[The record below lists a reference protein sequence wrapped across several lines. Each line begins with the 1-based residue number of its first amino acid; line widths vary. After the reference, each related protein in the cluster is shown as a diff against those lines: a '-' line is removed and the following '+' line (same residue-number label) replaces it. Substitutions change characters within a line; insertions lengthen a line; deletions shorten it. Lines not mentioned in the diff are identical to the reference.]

1 MNCILRI
8 FVETFIRLFMSMKR
22 LFIPDDV
29 MSATKSGTDKN
40 VRLLQYT
47 NVTTR
52 ENFDVFLTHNAL
64 VYILSGIK
72 HIKVAHAEY
81 EIHPGELFL
90 ISGGEY
96 VMSEYLADENG
107 FRSVMLFFTRKAAQ
121 EILEQ
126 IGEDLHATDRSIS
139 SSAVKILSPDKNIEK
154 LFLLLEE
161 YSSGDSPYTCELV
174 KLKFAE
180 LIYLLL
186 NSSYRELILTFLI
199 DAVRSESPSIS
210 SVLNTH
216 LYSPATLDQLA
227 MLSGRSLSSFKREF
241 VQQYGEPPRTWIRKK
256 KLEHA
261 AFMLETTDK
270 SVEEVAEISGFV
282 STPHFIRLFKEYY
295 KLTPTAFRTKQANS

>member
-1 MNCILRI
+1 
-8 FVETFIRLFMSMKR
+8 MSAKR

-47 NVTTR
+47 NVTTQ

-72 HIKVAHAEY
+72 QIKVAHAGY

-90 ISGGEY
+90 IPRGEY
-96 VMSEYLADENG
+96 VMSEYLAGENG

-126 IGEDLHATDRSIS
+126 IGEDLHVPGRGRNNN
-139 SSAVKILSPDKNIEK
+139 AVKIISPDKNIEK
-154 LFLLLEE
+154 LYLSLEA
-161 YSSGDSPYTCELV
+161 YSKGDSPYMCELV

-186 NSSYRELILTFLI
+186 DSPYRQLILTFLI
-199 DAVRSESPSIS
+199 DAARSESPSLS
-210 SVLNTH
+210 SVLNSH
-216 LYSPATLDQLA
+216 LYSSVTLDELA

-256 KLEHA
+256 KLERA

-282 STPHFIRLFKEYY
+282 STPHFIRLFKEHYE
-295 KLTPTAFRTKQANS
+295 LTPTAFRTKQANS

>member
-1 MNCILRI
+1 
-8 FVETFIRLFMSMKR
+8 MSAKR

-47 NVTTR
+47 NVTTQ

-72 HIKVAHAEY
+72 QIKVAHAGY

-90 ISGGEY
+90 IPRGEY
-96 VMSEYLADENG
+96 VMSEYLAGENG

-126 IGEDLHATDRSIS
+126 IGEDLHVPGRGRNNN
-139 SSAVKILSPDKNIEK
+139 AVKIISPDKNIEK
-154 LFLLLEE
+154 LYLSLEA
-161 YSSGDSPYTCELV
+161 YSKGDSPYMCELV

-186 NSSYRELILTFLI
+186 DSPYRQLILTFLI
-199 DAVRSESPSIS
+199 DAARSESPSLS
-210 SVLNTH
+210 SVLNSH
-216 LYSPATLDQLA
+216 LYSSVTLDELA

-241 VQQYGEPPRTWIRKK
+241 VLQYGEPPRTWIRKK
-256 KLEHA
+256 KLERA

-282 STPHFIRLFKEYY
+282 STPHFIRLFKEHYE
-295 KLTPTAFRTKQANS
+295 LTPTAFRTKQANS